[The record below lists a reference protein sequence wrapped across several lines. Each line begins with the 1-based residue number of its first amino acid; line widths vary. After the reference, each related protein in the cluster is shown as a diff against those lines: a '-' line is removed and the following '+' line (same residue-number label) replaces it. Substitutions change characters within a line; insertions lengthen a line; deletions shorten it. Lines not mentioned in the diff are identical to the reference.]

1 MNSRTKTFLFT
12 STVISIVITSSF
24 ALLYFLLPVVYEKN
38 KQDEAIQGAKEI
50 IARLQNQPLEKIIE
64 TIKLEPMTSSTTS
77 WALFDKEDN
86 IVYPDTSVPIEDN
99 TSKTAVIADAI
110 VNIYKTTIT
119 DAKKNNYKLVVNMYL
134 EPVRELKRTLIKIY
148 PFILC
153 ISYLIGGVGA
163 YVYSYWATRR
173 IERISKRT
181 KNMVILE
188 EPTDYIVQ
196 GTDELSELENNI
208 QFLYLSLLD
217 NIHSLNKELEKTNAV
232 EHSKSEFMR
241 IASHELKTPIT
252 AMLGLIEGMILNVG
266 RFKDRDYYLK
276 VCKEI
281 LESQSQLV
289 QDVLFISKLESIEK
303 FEATK
308 EQFSLTELIKETM
321 TLFELMAVQKELN
334 FEVDLEEVAVETN
347 REDLKRVLMN
357 LLSNAL
363 NYTKKQGTIKI
374 TLRAKRLIITNQ
386 CTPLEKEE
394 IDKIFLPFYRPD
406 YARARKDGGT
416 GLGLYIVSK
425 LLLKNNMVFTF
436 EPMENESGMKFV
448 LNIDPPAKTIE

>member
-1 MNSRTKTFLFT
+1 M
-12 STVISIVITSSF
+12 
-24 ALLYFLLPVVYEKN
+24 
-38 KQDEAIQGAKEI
+38 
-50 IARLQNQPLEKIIE
+50 
-64 TIKLEPMTSSTTS
+64 
-77 WALFDKEDN
+77 
-86 IVYPDTSVPIEDN
+86 
-99 TSKTAVIADAI
+99 
-110 VNIYKTTIT
+110 
-119 DAKKNNYKLVVNMYL
+119 
-134 EPVRELKRTLIKIY
+134 IKIY